1 MGVKLMHTE
10 TVMPE
15 ETEPIAKLRLFSLYV
30 DFAASARAKWV
41 SDTITRLVRPKWK
54 TCCEMWNLDSVK
66 ASQPIRKIILQEA
79 SEADVLVIALSSLDQ
94 REPKLMEWLNTLTG
108 KQPEPPVSRLFIGL
122 LGDEAHEAGELGWT
136 VKQFIGCAQSMGR
149 DFIWHWM
156 GQEALNDITWLA
168 DNVKKFLAHK
178 QSLSNMASLQ
188 EATAG
193 VGPIPEALR
202 PAADAG

>member
-1 MGVKLMHTE
+1 MQTE
-10 TVMPE
+10 TFAAE
-15 ETEPIAKLRLFSLYV
+15 ETEPQAKLRLFSLYV

-41 SDTITRLVRPKWK
+41 SGTITGLVGPKWK
-54 TCCEMWNLDSVK
+54 TCCEMWNLDSFK
-66 ASQPIRKIILQEA
+66 ASQTIRKIMLQDA
-79 SEADVLVIALSSLDQ
+79 AEADVLVIALSSLDQ
-94 REPKLMEWLNTLTG
+94 REPKLIEWLEALAGEKT
-108 KQPEPPVSRLFIGL
+108 EPRDFRLIIGL

-136 VKQFIGCAQSMGR
+136 VKHFIGCAQRMGR

-178 QSLSNMASLQ
+178 QSLSSMAWLQ

-193 VGPIPEALR
+193 GGQLPEALR
-202 PAADAG
+202 PATEAG

>member
-1 MGVKLMHTE
+1 MGVKVMHSE
-10 TVMPE
+10 TFKAE
-15 ETEPIAKLRLFSLYV
+15 ETAPPAKLRLFSLYV

-41 SDTITRLVRPKWK
+41 SGTITRLAGPNWR

-66 ASQPIRKIILQEA
+66 ASQQIRKIMLQEA
-79 SEADVLVIALSSLDQ
+79 AGADVLVVALSSLDQ
-94 REPKLMEWLNTLTG
+94 RESKLIEWLNALAG
-108 KQPEPPVSRLFIGL
+108 EKAEPPVSRLFIGL
-122 LGDEAHEAGELGWT
+122 LGDEDHEAGELGWT
-136 VKQFIGCAQSMGR
+136 VKQFIGCAQRMGG

-178 QSLSNMASLQ
+178 QSLSNRAWLQ
-188 EATAG
+188 GATAR
-193 VGPIPEALR
+193 VGQIPGGLR